1 MSSFVTLTTSNGQT
15 LKIEGEAQTIASIV
29 AALNYTQP
37 EDSPAPVVADPVK
50 EKAVKYIDFFTSE
63 LDKHLTG
70 AKLFV
75 GEMERIRNRDNNYIP
90 LGRIYRELVNRKQAG
105 WAKRRQLLKTASA
118 IWRYTFK
125 PNSDR
130 AKLKYNILA
139 STECQDCGEFATA
152 MVQRMKQ
159 EKLWV

>member
-1 MSSFVTLTTSNGQT
+1 MPLVTLTTNNGQT
-15 LKIEGEAQTIASIV
+15 LKIEGDAASIV
-29 AALNYTQP
+29 SVMQALNYTQP
-37 EDSPAPVVADPVK
+37 EDSPAPVIADPVK
-50 EKAVKYIDFFTSE
+50 EKAIKYIDFITSE
-63 LDKHLTG
+63 LDKHVSG

-75 GEMERIRNRDNNYIP
+75 GEMERIRNHDNNYIP

-125 PNSDR
+125 PNADR
-130 AKLKYNILA
+130 VTLKGDIA
-139 STECQDCGEFATA
+139 AATECQDCGEFATA
-152 MVQRMKQ
+152 MVQRLKQ